1 MKRYCQILLLT
12 LLISSAFS
20 LFAVAE
26 DANTTTKEPNP
37 STKRIAV
44 LYFEDN
50 SNFDSSTGCGCVPN
64 FIGRIFSTKK
74 KWNLETGFATILNR
88 RLAETTIYQPVSKD
102 ELLDAMAQMTLSP
115 QTLKKLNKEQRAEFA
130 KLVKADVI
138 VMGNIKDFAPSTRM
152 KANASRTL
160 REGGRE
166 ANNMSASYRTGFA
179 VMGYI
184 YKALV
189 KLNAKFYDASGNE
202 IATIPINVKHYH
214 RLAGTQVSGFR
225 ASVTES
231 GSNVGFG
238 QMSEQHGKNIRPI
251 VKPTELDK
259 IKSMTAPEFNRTLIG
274 KVTNEA
280 LIKVVLALRDNYG
293 PNFITPWEDNSENG
307 TENTEEKMKVDD
319 TAMQRPIKITYV
331 DSENANMIYINAGSA
346 RNLAIGQQFA
356 VFTRGEPIRDID
368 TGEILDYAPK
378 RIATVAVN
386 EIRNDRLSIV
396 KVIEQDG
403 ELKRGDM
410 LKTIPKEEIAKE
422 K

>member
-1 MKRYCQILLLT
+1 MRRYIQILLITT
-12 LLISSAFS
+12 LSYGTFFL
-20 LFAVAE
+20 LAVAVV
-26 DANTTTKEPNP
+26 DAHTTTDTEEPHP

-88 RLAETTIYQPVSKD
+88 RLAETTIYQPVTKD
-102 ELLDAMAQMTLSP
+102 ELLEAMAQMTLSP
-115 QTLKKLNKEQRAEFA
+115 DSLKKLNKEQRAQLA
-130 KLVKADVI
+130 KLVSADII
-138 VMGNIKDFAPSTRM
+138 VMGDIKDFAPSTRM

-214 RLAGTQVSGFR
+214 RLAGTQVSGLE
-225 ASVTES
+225 AAITES
-231 GSNVGFG
+231 GTILRFG
-238 QMSEQHGKNIRPI
+238 QMSEQHGNNVRPI
-251 VKPTELDK
+251 VKPKELDK
-259 IKSMTAPEFNRTLIG
+259 IKKMTAPEFDKTLIG
-274 KVTNEA
+274 IVTNEA
-280 LIKVVLALRDNYG
+280 LIKVVLAIRDNYG
-293 PNFITPWEDNSENG
+293 PNFITPWEVNPEESEQ
-307 TENTEEKMKVDD
+307 EIKVDEE
-319 TAMQRPIKITYV
+319 AMKRPIKVTYV

-378 RIATVAVN
+378 RIATVTVN
-386 EIRNDRLSIV
+386 EIRNDRLSVV
-396 KVIEQDG
+396 KVIEQEG

-410 LKTIPKEEIAKE
+410 LKTIPKEEITKE
-422 K
+422 E

>member
-12 LLISSAFS
+12 ILISSVFP
-20 LFAVAE
+20 LVTVAE
-26 DANTTTKEPNP
+26 YANTTTEKPHP

-44 LYFEDN
+44 LHFEDN
-50 SNFDSSTGCGCVPN
+50 SNFDSPTGCGCVPN
-64 FIGRIFSTKK
+64 FIGIIFGTKK

-88 RLAETTIYQPVSKD
+88 RLAETTIYQPVTRD
-102 ELLDAMAQMTLSP
+102 ELLEAMAQMTLSP
-115 QTLKKLNKEQRAEFA
+115 RKLKKLNKEQRSQFA
-130 KLVKADVI
+130 KLVNADVI
-138 VMGNIKDFAPSTRM
+138 VMGDIKDFAQTRM
-152 KANASRTL
+152 FANASRTL

-166 ANNMSASYRTGFA
+166 ANTVTASYRTGFTA
-179 VMGYI
+179 MGYS
-184 YKALV
+184 YKAIV
-189 KLNAKFYDASGNE
+189 KLNARFYDASGNE
-202 IATIPINVKHYH
+202 IATIPINVKRYH

-231 GSNVGFG
+231 GSDVGFG
-238 QMSEQHGKNIRPI
+238 QMSEQHGKNVRPI
-251 VKPTELDK
+251 VKPTELNK
-259 IKSMTAPEFNRTLIG
+259 IKNITSPEFDRTLYG

-293 PNFITPWEDNSENG
+293 PNFITPWEDNSEND
-307 TENTEEKMKVDD
+307 TENTEEKMKVDAA
-319 TAMQRPIKITYV
+319 AMQRPIKVTYV
-331 DSENANMIYINAGSA
+331 DSENANLIYINAGSA

-378 RIATVAVN
+378 RIATVSIN

-396 KVIEQDG
+396 NIIDQKE

-410 LKTIPKEEIAKE
+410 LKSIPKEEIAKE

>member
-1 MKRYCQILLLT
+1 MRRYFQILLITILSYGT
-12 LLISSAFS
+12 VFLL
-20 LFAVAE
+20 AVAVV
-26 DANTTTKEPNP
+26 DANTTTDTEEPHP

-64 FIGRIFSTKK
+64 FVGRIFGTKK
-74 KWNLETGFATILNR
+74 KWNLETGFVTILNR
-88 RLAETTIYQPVSKD
+88 RLAETTIYQPISKD
-102 ELLDAMAQMTLSP
+102 DLLGAMAQMTLSP
-115 QTLKKLNKEQRAEFA
+115 QKLRKLNKEQRAQFA
-130 KLVKADVI
+130 KLVNADVI
-138 VMGNIKDFAPSTRM
+138 VLGEIKDFSPTRM
-152 KANASRTL
+152 RANASRTL
-160 REGGRE
+160 REGGKE
-166 ANNMSASYRTGFA
+166 ANNISASYRTGFA

-184 YKALV
+184 HRALV

-202 IATIPINVKHYH
+202 IATIPINVKQYH
-214 RLAGTQVSGFR
+214 RLAGTQVSGLE

-231 GSNVGFG
+231 GTILRFG
-238 QMSEQHGKNIRPI
+238 QMSEQHGKNVRPI

-259 IKSMTAPEFNRTLIG
+259 IKSMTAPEFDRSLIG
-274 KVTNEA
+274 MATNEA
-280 LIKVVLALRDNYG
+280 LIKVVLAIRDNYG
-293 PNFITPWEDNSENG
+293 PNFITPWEVNPEE
-307 TENTEEKMKVDD
+307 TEKKQKVDEV
-319 TAMQRPIKITYV
+319 AMQRPIKVTYV

-396 KVIEQDG
+396 KIIDQKE

-422 K
+422 E

>member
-1 MKRYCQILLLT
+1 MKRYFQILLITIL
-12 LLISSAFS
+12 SFSAFI

-26 DANTTTKEPNP
+26 DADTTSEEPHP

-64 FIGRIFSTKK
+64 FIGRIFGTKK
-74 KWNLETGFATILNR
+74 KWNLETGFVTILNR

-102 ELLDAMAQMTLSP
+102 KLLDAMAQMTLSP
-115 QTLKKLNKEQRAEFA
+115 HRLKNLDKEQRAEFA
-130 KLVKADVI
+130 KLVNADVI
-138 VMGNIKDFAPSTRM
+138 VLGEIKDFSPTRM
-152 KANASRTL
+152 RANASRTL
-160 REGGRE
+160 REGGKE
-166 ANNMSASYRTGFA
+166 ANNISASYRTGFA

-184 YKALV
+184 YRALV

-202 IATIPINVKHYH
+202 IATIPINVKRYH
-214 RLAGTQVSGFR
+214 RLAGTQVSGLE
-225 ASVTES
+225 ASITES
-231 GSNVGFG
+231 GTHLRFG
-238 QMSEQHGKNIRPI
+238 QMSEQHGNNVRPI
-251 VKPTELDK
+251 VKRKELDK
-259 IKSMTAPEFNRTLIG
+259 IKRITAPEFDRTLIG
-274 KVTNEA
+274 IATNEA
-280 LIKVVLALRDNYG
+280 LIKVVLAIRDNYG
-293 PNFITPWEDNSENG
+293 PNFITPWEVNP
-307 TENTEEKMKVDD
+307 ENTEEKQKVDEE
-319 TAMQRPIKITYV
+319 ALKRPIKVTYV

-386 EIRNDRLSIV
+386 EIRNDRLAVV
-396 KVIEQDG
+396 KVIEQEG

-422 K
+422 E